1 MGVRRIMP
9 GLRILIVGRGEGK
22 TAVAN
27 GHSMEFVKS
36 AKTNSVIIS
45 LDNCDFVFFHISS
58 ANPEASEA
66 IKCWCNKGQKAKIIG
81 FSGGAGLAE
90 ILAEIKNLGIPY
102 IKDMPTQRSLLDLN
116 WSAIPIEFSGNSND
130 LVKLLQIHSE
140 FSPALAILCQ
150 GYLAAHFSRP
160 QDAPINVRQALDT
173 MGWTKFTETDEGKPF
188 AQIVLKKKEVTVKP
202 EWWQKVFENTI
213 KGEEQPPKSLFRKK
227 LDEELGNIE
236 LPEEIAQLVDAI
248 FGMQPIED
256 TELVAIAYLKL
267 VERLKGTA

>member
-1 MGVRRIMP
+1 MT
-9 GLRILIVGRGEGK
+9 GLRILIVGRGK
-22 TAVAN
+22 KKASVAN
-27 GHSMEFVKS
+27 RHSIEFVKS
-36 AKTNSVIIS
+36 AETNSDIIS
-45 LDNCDFVFFHISS
+45 LDNYDFVFLHISS

-90 ILAEIKNLGIPY
+90 ITNLRIPY

-116 WSAIPIEFSGNSND
+116 WSAISIEFSGNSND

-150 GYLAAHFSRP
+150 GYLAAHFPRP
-160 QDAPINVRQALDT
+160 QDAPINVRQALDA
-173 MGWTKFTETDEGKPF
+173 MGWTKFTETDEGKSF
-188 AQIVLKKKEVTVKP
+188 AQIILKKKEVTVKP

-213 KGEEQPPKSLFRKK
+213 KGKEQSPKSLFRKK

-256 TELVAIAYLKL
+256 TELVAIVYLKL